1 MQQINNIFYSIL
13 YQTYVSFIF
22 VQIHLLRLGEH

>member
-13 YQTYVSFIF
+13 YQTYVFFIF
-22 VQIHLLRLGEH
+22 VQINLLRLGEH